1 MIACVWERERDHSG
15 EVGGGCRGREAG
27 ALPRGS
33 VCKPLSTPQSC
44 FHKEIYKTGLWC
56 ASLPCIISVR
66 VCKKCTLQTFPV
78 LIIFFY
84 LYAEFYIDRSLP
96 GPDSNGPARV
106 TYPVT
111 PPPLSLWWQGA
122 RVCRCEDSHV
132 HGMLLAL
139 GIIYKAW
146 LLCGTLSLCLLPLQP
161 MTLPA
166 LPSCPSPHRELSL
179 GFCLSPLW
187 PLFSREPAFYFY
199 ISCC

>member
-1 MIACVWERERDHSG
+1 M
-15 EVGGGCRGREAG
+15 GGCRGRETE

-66 VCKKCTLQTFPV
+66 VCKKCTLQTFLV
-78 LIIFFY
+78 LIIFF

-96 GPDSNGPARV
+96 AR
-106 TYPVT
+106 TQRPWRIST
-111 PPPLSLWWQGA
+111 SDLSPPPWWQGA

-161 MTLPA
+161 MTLPG
-166 LPSCPSPHRELSL
+166 LPSGPSLHGELSL